1 MQRPPTHK
9 EIAEYCCQMY
19 AMYLPMFETF
29 TGAQFADIIRKHL
42 EDNIRT
48 RIELS
53 CIQLYVVSI
62 EHNHMGI
69 KYKMRVL

>member
-9 EIAEYCCQMY
+9 EIAQFCCETY
-19 AMYLPMFETF
+19 SFYLPKYETF
-29 TGAQFADIIRKHL
+29 TGAQFADIIRKYM

-48 RIELS
+48 RIMLS
-53 CIQLYVVSI
+53 SIQLYVVSI
-62 EHNHMGI
+62 EHNYMGI